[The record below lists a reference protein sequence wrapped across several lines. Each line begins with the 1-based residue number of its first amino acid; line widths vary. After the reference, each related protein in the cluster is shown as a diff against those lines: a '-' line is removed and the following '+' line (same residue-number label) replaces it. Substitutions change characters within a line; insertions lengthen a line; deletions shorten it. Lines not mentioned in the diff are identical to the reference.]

1 MEKNKEP
8 FLHVT
13 RRGDISK
20 PKAIKIRINAIL
32 LGFLLGYLLLFSGA
46 LFLVTLAV
54 LVCLRKREKA
64 RFWLERIILFPIA
77 YRIEATANSRSIRYI
92 RRTVFLL
99 DKFNFN
105 N

>member
-32 LGFLLGYLLLFSGA
+32 LGFLLGYLLLLFTAGA
-46 LFLVTLAV
+46 DPFTFIGTMFNGAFGKKNMELA
-54 LVCLRKREKA
+54 
-64 RFWLERIILFPIA
+64 
-77 YRIEATANSRSIRYI
+77 
-92 RRTVFLL
+92 
-99 DKFNFN
+99 
-105 N
+105 